1 MGWNNQAI
9 YSSKDGVYTFSA
21 YVKSS
26 AGESS
31 HVQLIVSLNDKRIKD
46 EGIGSNFDCLRNS
59 FQVTL
64 KTGDRI
70 YAQYNMTSSGTLWTA
85 GHKWEEGSVA
95 TPHMPSASEAKT
107 SDWPATSV
115 STQTLRKL
123 IAQIHR
129 TTLGV

>member
-1 MGWNNQAI
+1 MNLLEGTKDFSGDWWSRENWENDGTYKGLSVKRKVGSWGGITKQFIAP
-9 YSSKDGVYTFSA
+9 KDGVYTFSA

-46 EGIGSNFDCLRNS
+46 EGIGSNFDWLRNS

-70 YAQYNMTSSGTLWTA
+70 YAQYNICLLYTSRC
-85 GHKWEEGSVA
+85 V
-95 TPHMPSASEAKT
+95 
-107 SDWPATSV
+107 
-115 STQTLRKL
+115 
-123 IAQIHR
+123 
-129 TTLGV
+129 